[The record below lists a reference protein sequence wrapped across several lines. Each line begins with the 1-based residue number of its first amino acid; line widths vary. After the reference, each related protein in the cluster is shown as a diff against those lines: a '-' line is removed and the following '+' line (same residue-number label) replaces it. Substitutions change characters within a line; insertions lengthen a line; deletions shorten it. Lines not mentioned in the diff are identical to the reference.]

1 MRVFITGGT
10 GFIGQR
16 LAEKLAGMNNEVVLL
31 LRNPEKAEK
40 FTSEKISFV
49 KGHILD
55 EDALKEGMENCDIV
69 FHMAAYTKP
78 WSKDP
83 GIPYKI
89 NVGGT
94 INILESALH
103 KGVRKVVI
111 TSTAGTMSFSR
122 DGKPV
127 NETTNPD
134 PVFHTSYEK
143 TKAEAE
149 KVALEYSERGLD
161 VVIVNPAR
169 VYGPGELTKSN
180 SLTRII
186 KLYKKGLWR
195 FLPGNGESVGN
206 YVYVDDVVEG
216 HLLAAEKGISGERYI
231 LGGENLTFSELF
243 NIMGEACGKIRDL
256 IRLPLPL
263 LKTAMNVAGFFSGL
277 TGLPPLITR
286 EWLDKYMNNWIMSS
300 KKAEKDLGYKITP
313 FYEGVTK
320 TLEWLVFCEKC
331 T

>member
-1 MRVFITGGT
+1 MRFFITGGT

-16 LAEKLAGMNNEVVLL
+16 LAEKLASGNNEVVLL
-31 LRNPEKAEK
+31 IRNPEKAGK
-40 FTSEKISFV
+40 FTSENISFV

-55 EDALKEGMENCDIV
+55 EDALKKGMEKCDMV

-89 NVGGT
+89 NVEGT
-94 INILESALH
+94 IKILEGALLS
-103 KGVRKVVI
+103 GVRKVVI

-122 DGKPV
+122 DGRPV
-127 NETTNPD
+127 DETTNPD

-149 KVALEYSERGLD
+149 KIAKEYSERGLD

-186 KLYKKGLWR
+186 KMYKRGLWR
-195 FLPGNGESVGN
+195 ILPGSGESVGN

-231 LGGENLTFSELF
+231 LGGENLTFSKLF
-243 NIMGEACGKIRDL
+243 SIMGEACGKTRNL

-263 LKTAMNVAGFFSGL
+263 LKAAVNVTGFFSGL

-300 KKAEKDLGYKITP
+300 EKAEKHLGYRITP

-320 TLEWLVFCEKC
+320 TLEWLVLCEKR